1 MAFQI
6 IHRLRKAGLAKR
18 VLFLADR
25 NILVD
30 QTMAEDFKPFE
41 KVMTKITAKLL
52 NSPEKLNS
60 LFILVELQSDI

>member
-30 QTMAEDFKPFE
+30 QTIAEDFKPFE
-41 KVMTKITAKLL
+41 KVMTKITPKLL
-52 NSPEKLNS
+52 TAPEKLN
-60 LFILVELQSDI
+60 LEKLMLTDN